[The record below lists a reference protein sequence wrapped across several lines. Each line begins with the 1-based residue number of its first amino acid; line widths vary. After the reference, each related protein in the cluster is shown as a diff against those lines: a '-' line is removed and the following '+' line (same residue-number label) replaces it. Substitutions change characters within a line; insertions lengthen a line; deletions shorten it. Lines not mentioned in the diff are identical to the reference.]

1 MQALNANAQLAGF
14 FLKAKEN
21 NKCQSLIKYNSI
33 IYSLKGQMLE

>member
-21 NKCQSLIKYNSI
+21 NKCQSLSV
-33 IYSLKGQMLE
+33 SHQV

>member
-21 NKCQSLIKYNSI
+21 TKCDTKCDYFSI
-33 IYSLKGQMLE
+33 PSVSHQV

>member
-21 NKCQSLIKYNSI
+21 NKCDTKCNYFSI
-33 IYSLKGQMLE
+33 LSVSHQV